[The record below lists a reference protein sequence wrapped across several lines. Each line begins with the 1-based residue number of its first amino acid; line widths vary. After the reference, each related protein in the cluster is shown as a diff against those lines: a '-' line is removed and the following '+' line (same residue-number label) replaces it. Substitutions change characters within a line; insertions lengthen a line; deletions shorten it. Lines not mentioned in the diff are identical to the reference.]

1 MPYRDRAQVE
11 KWISDFWDTHSLFDS
26 RIRILDDEFVP
37 QPNSGLV
44 VVALDRSPGLVYL
57 SVRIV
62 DDKPRWMITFEARPE
77 DVHLDADGVRTLAR
91 EIGALGTLC
100 DYLQER
106 TELATQAA
114 AASK

>member
-11 KWISDFWDTHSLFDS
+11 KWISDFWDSHSLFAEK
-26 RIRILDDEFVP
+26 IRILDDEFVP
-37 QPNSGLV
+37 HPNSGLV
-44 VVALDRSPGLVYL
+44 VVALERSPGLVYL
-57 SVRIV
+57 SVKII
-62 DDKPRWMITFEARPE
+62 DNKPQWTITFEARPD

-106 TELATQAA
+106 TETATRAA
-114 AASK
+114 ANN